1 MAAVTD
7 SGHISPTAHMV
18 LSKDELVGL
27 LTHEVNVLRH
37 LITKIDGDAVNFR
50 PTEKQRSSIELVRY
64 LVLQGPVL
72 TQAIKAGAFDGAAWG
87 AAQAEVDAMDLAGLD
102 AKLAAQ
108 PAWFAEHVGAM
119 TDDEMRGVIQLFG
132 APGPRGLHF
141 VSLVLANY
149 AAYRTQL
156 FCYLK
161 LCGRTELTTSN
172 LWRGMDAP
180 PKA

>member
-1 MAAVTD
+1 
-7 SGHISPTAHMV
+7 MV

-37 LITKIDGDAVNFR
+37 LISKIDASAVDFR
-50 PTEKQRSSIELVRY
+50 PTEGQRSSIELVRY
-64 LVLQGPVL
+64 LALQGPVL
-72 TQAIKAGAFDGAAWG
+72 TQAIKAGAFDGKAWG
-87 AAQAEVDAMDLAGLD
+87 ATQAEVGAKDLAALDAMLAE
-102 AKLAAQ
+102 Q
-108 PAWFAEHVGAM
+108 PGWFAEHVGAM
-119 TDDEMRGVIQLFG
+119 TDEEMRGVIQLFG
-132 APGPRGLHF
+132 PPGTRGTHF
-141 VSLVLANY
+141 VNLVLANY

-172 LWRGMDAP
+172 LWAGMDAQ

>member
-1 MAAVTD
+1 
-7 SGHISPTAHMV
+7 MV

-37 LITKIDGDAVNFR
+37 LVSKIDASAVDSR
-50 PTEKQRSSIELVRY
+50 PTEGQRSSIELVRY
-64 LVLQGPVL
+64 LVMQGPALVN
-72 TQAIKAGAFDGAAWG
+72 AIKAGAFDGAAWG
-87 AAQAEVDAMDLAGLD
+87 AVQAEVGAKDLAGLD
-102 AKLAAQ
+102 AMLAEQ
-108 PAWFAEHVGAM
+108 PAWFAEHVGSM
-119 TDDEMRGVIQLFG
+119 TDDEMRGVIQLF
-132 APGPRGLHF
+132 AGPATRGTYI

-161 LCGRTELTTSN
+161 LCGQTDLTTSN
-172 LWRGMDAP
+172 LWRGLDAP